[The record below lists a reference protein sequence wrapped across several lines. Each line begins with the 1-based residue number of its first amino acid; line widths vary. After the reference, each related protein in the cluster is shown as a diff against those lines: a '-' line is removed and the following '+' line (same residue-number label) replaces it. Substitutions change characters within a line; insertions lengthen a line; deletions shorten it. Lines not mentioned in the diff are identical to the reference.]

1 MLCSLN
7 FAAKVQK
14 ILQIYNIFSTFANQM
29 RKIIAYMNAFRPIQ
43 LLILLPVF
51 LIFMGCRTQ
60 QLSQSPY
67 RPITPSPDTTVL
79 PTFPDQVLYVLG
91 AQWEA
96 DTLLQ
101 QEQTIADYIEQELIR
116 LYPEKAYRGYVARL
130 CSVADRLLTDAQQ
143 SPTLFVPKRQEISF
157 APSPI
162 SNSPY
167 PIANI
172 PSHSGSILGSI
183 GHISLDSLSLIE
195 ELQLLEF
202 TPQEQV
208 EWECLQSLVDS
219 EQLLTRESF
228 DTLNISYFEEE
239 NILLTLL
246 LWRGPRLFYRVLQ
259 SKARAEKLAY
269 YYYGEATNNGRP
281 GDAFKHIY
289 VNVLLRTYVGEW
301 ISHAIM
307 DVFWEWKSPNA
318 PCDYYM
324 DMHNNII
331 GRQTRYADFT
341 TIDTQCHADM
351 RHWLQ
356 WAENVQHFIQDS
368 VNGDFQGWDK
378 ETPTFIVE
386 PAAKQ
391 VSDTQYIYWDK

>member
-1 MLCSLN
+1 MH
-7 FAAKVQK
+7 A
-14 ILQIYNIFSTFANQM
+14 
-29 RKIIAYMNAFRPIQ
+29 
-43 LLILLPVF
+43 
-51 LIFMGCRTQ
+51 
-60 QLSQSPY
+60 
-67 RPITPSPDTTVL
+67 
-79 PTFPDQVLYVLG
+79 
-91 AQWEA
+91 
-96 DTLLQ
+96 
-101 QEQTIADYIEQELIR
+101 EQ
-116 LYPEKAYRGYVARL
+116 P
-130 CSVADRLLTDAQQ
+130 
-143 SPTLFVPKRQEISF
+143 
-157 APSPI
+157 
-162 SNSPY
+162 
-167 PIANI
+167 
-172 PSHSGSILGSI
+172 
-183 GHISLDSLSLIE
+183 
-195 ELQLLEF
+195 
-202 TPQEQV
+202 
-208 EWECLQSLVDS
+208 
-219 EQLLTRESF
+219 LTREAF

-246 LWRGPRLFYRVLQ
+246 LWRGPRMFYRVLQ

-301 ISHAIM
+301 LSHAIM

-341 TIDTQCHADM
+341 TIDTQCNADM